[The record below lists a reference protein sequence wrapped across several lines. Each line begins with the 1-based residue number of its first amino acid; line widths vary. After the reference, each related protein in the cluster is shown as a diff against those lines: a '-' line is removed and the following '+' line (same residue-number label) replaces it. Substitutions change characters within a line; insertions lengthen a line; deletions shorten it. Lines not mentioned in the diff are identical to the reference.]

1 MTWILKPRWTRKQKA
16 FRRAC
21 RAEEKEVEQLINWL
35 EINMSAITR
44 KTQNRLHHQQASG
57 VAPHPD
63 KTQEDPST
71 AFPEALV
78 DEFGGKTAAEGD
90 CCTCTKCPCHS
101 TQQEEASGP
110 EGKRN
115 V

>member
-1 MTWILKPRWTRKQKA
+1 MWPFKKGWTRKQKA

-57 VAPHPD
+57 VATHPVLP
-63 KTQEDPST
+63 KEDPST
-71 AFPEALV
+71 AFPEALA
-78 DEFGGKTAAEGD
+78 DEFARGTAAEGD
-90 CCTCTKCPCHS
+90 CCSCDRCPCHS
-101 TQQEEASGP
+101 TQQDD
-110 EGKRN
+110 
-115 V
+115 